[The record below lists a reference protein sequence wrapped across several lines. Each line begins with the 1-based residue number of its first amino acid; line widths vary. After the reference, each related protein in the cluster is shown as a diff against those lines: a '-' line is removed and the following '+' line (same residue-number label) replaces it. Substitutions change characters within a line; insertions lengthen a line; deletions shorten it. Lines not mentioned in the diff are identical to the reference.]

1 MTTPKLIID
10 GKVVTFASPS
20 TRRRDERNQKLCDDF
35 RRIRADNP
43 KAPIT
48 WICQAL
54 AEKYGVNSQHAYIIV
69 RRNGLR

>member
-1 MTTPKLIID
+1 MTTPTLIID
-10 GKVVTFASPS
+10 GKVVTYASPS
-20 TRRRDERNQKLCDDF
+20 TRKREERNKKLCDDF
-35 RRIRADNP
+35 RKIREDNP

-54 AEKYGVNSQHAYIIV
+54 AEKFGLNSQHTYMII